1 MRPVIGVTVNPN
13 GTADEYVAAL
23 QAAGAEPV
31 LLANDASQVDADLT
45 RVDGVVVTGGP
56 DVDPAAYGQS
66 LHPETKTAPA
76 VRDAY
81 ERALI
86 VAARERDVP
95 LLAICRGMQIANVA
109 FGGTLLQHVPDV
121 AGDAIPHQLDGVRGL
136 IASHVV
142 EIDADARLARA
153 LGATR
158 LATSARHHQAVDAIA
173 PELRAVAHTA
183 DGVVEALEA
192 HWPARYWLA
201 VQWHPESTL
210 NDGGPSA
217 ALFRSLVEAATS
229 GRTALATRG

>member
-1 MRPVIGVTVNPN
+1 MKPVIGVTANP
-13 GTADEYVAAL
+13 GATADEYVAAL
-23 QAAGAEPV
+23 HAAGAEPV
-31 LLANDASQVDADLT
+31 LLVNDASQADADLT
-45 RVDGVVVTGGP
+45 RIDGLVVTGGP
-56 DVDPAAYGQS
+56 DVDPAAYGQTP
-66 LHPETKTAPA
+66 HPETKAAPA

-95 LLAICRGMQIANVA
+95 LLAICRGVQIANVA
-109 FGGTLLQHVPDV
+109 FGGTLIQHVPDAV
-121 AGDAIPHQLDGVRGL
+121 GAAIPHQIDGVRGL

-142 EIDADARLARA
+142 EIDADAQLARV

-158 LATSARHHQAVDAIA
+158 LATSARHHQALDAIA
-173 PELRAVAHTA
+173 PDLRAVARTA

-192 HWPARYWLA
+192 RWPARYWLA

-217 ALFRSLVEAATS
+217 ALFHSLVEAATS
-229 GRTALATRG
+229 R